1 MNIVVRS
8 NLVSEARSQ
17 RRRFA
22 TRQIVRVGLLL
33 LSAAAFTFWSMIHG
47 ELTKVRQEYAAK
59 QVAEKKLDED
69 LDLARAKAAQ
79 RKTEATRRNAVL
91 GYASSRTN
99 LAPVLETLFA
109 ATPANVE
116 ISALRISAPDMD
128 GCTVQISGR
137 TAGAQPR
144 LECDKCRLLLADA
157 VAETGF
163 TVTATFSKLED
174 ALGTVH
180 FEEAEYPIA
189 DFVIEMKLKPA
200 PHDDGKT

>member
-22 TRQIVRVGLLL
+22 TRQIVRVGLILL
-33 LSAAAFTFWSMIHG
+33 IAAACTYWSVTHG

-59 QVAEKKLDED
+59 RAADAKLNED
-69 LDLARAKAAQ
+69 LDAARARAGQ
-79 RKTEATRRNAVL
+79 RKTEVTRRDAVL

-109 ATPANVE
+109 AVPANVE
-116 ISALRISAPDMD
+116 ISALRILAPTMD
-128 GCTVQISGR
+128 GCTVQITGR

-144 LECDKCRLLLADA
+144 LECDKCRLLLTDSL
-157 VAETGF
+157 AETGF

-174 ALGTVH
+174 VLGTVH

-189 DFVIEMKLKPA
+189 DFVIEMKLKPV
-200 PHDDGKT
+200 PHNDGKT